1 MACAQALKAEGKAY
15 PRTCSDCGLGPCKYS
30 LAPPRPQLRY
40 VQAQGHT
47 WEEILQNMRS
57 SPLYAIGDCTLVW
70 VNEGD
75 FWALM
80 PTDVAAEDKDRR
92 EYERLKAKF
101 EPSRVGE
108 GSNR

>member
-1 MACAQALKAEGKAY
+1 MTCSEVLREQGKAY
-15 PRTCSDCGLGPCKYS
+15 PRTCQGCGLGPCKRRKS
-30 LAPPRPQLRY
+30 STLRY
-40 VQAQGHT
+40 VQAQGST
-47 WEEILQNMRS
+47 WEEIRANMHA
-57 SPLYAIGDCTLVW
+57 SPLYAMGDCTLVW

-75 FWALM
+75 FWALI

-108 GSNR
+108 G

>member
-1 MACAQALKAEGKAY
+1 MACSEALKAEGKAY
-15 PRTCSDCGLGPCKYS
+15 PRTCSDCGLGPCK
-30 LAPPRPQLRY
+30 RPGRATLRY

-47 WEEILQNMRS
+47 WEEIRQNMHN
-57 SPLYAIGDCTLVW
+57 SPLFQTGDCTLVW

-75 FWALM
+75 FWGLN

-101 EPSRVGE
+101 EPTR
-108 GSNR
+108 